1 VTYTADAMYL
11 SDLLP
16 ATISW
21 QPAAGDLVLLG
32 AFEADLPVVETVLA
46 TLPARA
52 RGQVFVEVADA
63 TAVRQLDAP
72 GRVCVTWLRRDL
84 GQTLRGAIDAWLG
97 EMLPVDLDREHRV
110 YGWVSGDRAAALLTN
125 A

>member
-1 VTYTADAMYL
+1 MFL

-21 QPAAGDLVLLG
+21 QPAVGDLVLLG
-32 AFEADLPVVETVLA
+32 AVDADLPVVETVLA
-46 TLPARA
+46 TLPAKA
-52 RGQVFVEVADA
+52 RGQVFIEVECGD
-63 TAVRQLDAP
+63 AVRSLAAP

-84 GQTLRGAIDAWLG
+84 GQSLRPAVEAWLG
-97 EMLPVDLDREHRV
+97 EMLPVDVEREHRV
-110 YGWVSGDRAAALLTN
+110 YGWVSGDRAAHLLTN

>member
-1 VTYTADAMYL
+1 MYL

-21 QPAAGDLVLLG
+21 QPVPGDLVLLG
-32 AFEADLPVVETVLA
+32 AVESDLPVVETVLA

-52 RGQVFVEVADA
+52 RGQVFVEVEGEADI
-63 TAVRQLDAP
+63 RRLDAP
-72 GRVCVTWLRRDL
+72 GRVCVTWLRRDR
-84 GQTLRGAIDAWLG
+84 GQSLRGAIDAWLG

-125 A
+125 D

>member
-1 VTYTADAMYL
+1 MFL

-21 QPAAGDLVLLG
+21 QPAVGDLVLLG
-32 AFEADLPVVETVLA
+32 AVEADLPIVETVLA

-52 RGQVFVEVADA
+52 RGQVFIEVDSADA
-63 TAVRQLDAP
+63 IRDLPAP
-72 GRVCVTWLRRDL
+72 GRVCVTWLCRDRGQSL
-84 GQTLRGAIDAWLG
+84 GGAIDAWLG
-97 EMLPVDLDREHRV
+97 EMLPTDIEREHRV
-110 YGWVSGDRAAALLTN
+110 YAWVSGDRAARIRTN

>member
-1 VTYTADAMYL
+1 MYL

-21 QPAAGDLVLLG
+21 RAAPGDLVLLG
-32 AFEADLPVVETVLA
+32 AVEADLPVVETVLA
-46 TLPARA
+46 TLPAKA
-52 RGQVFVEVADA
+52 RGQVFVEVDS
-63 TAVRQLDAP
+63 AVGIRPLVAP

-84 GQTLRGAIDAWLG
+84 GQSLRAAVDAWLG
-97 EMLPVDLDREHRV
+97 EMLPVDLEREHRV
-110 YGWVSGDRAAALLTN
+110 YGWISGDRAAQLLTN

>member
-1 VTYTADAMYL
+1 MFL

-16 ATISW
+16 ASISW

-32 AFEADLPVVETVLA
+32 AVESDIPVVETVLA

-52 RGQVFVEVADA
+52 RGQVFIEVESAADIRDL
-63 TAVRQLDAP
+63 VAP
-72 GRVCVTWLRRDL
+72 GRVCVTWLRRDR
-84 GQTLRGAIDAWLG
+84 GQSLREAVDAWLG
-97 EMLPVDLDREHRV
+97 EMLPVDLEREHRV
-110 YGWVSGDRAAALLTN
+110 YGWISGDSAARIRTN